1 MRKVKKIF
9 IIAFIVGCFLYAYFM
24 VDLFL
29 NPILNVLFGEGDYSI
44 TMRGVDFVIVV
55 IAYFTIRAAWRK
67 LKEK

>member
-29 NPILNVLFGEGDYSI
+29 NPILKALFGEGDYSM
-44 TMRGVDFVIVV
+44 TMRGMEVV
-55 IAYFTIRAAWRK
+55 IAVLAFFTIRAAWKR
-67 LKEK
+67 LR